1 MDPTTPPTK
10 PPRAAGHHPRG
21 IAFRDVV
28 TRDEAASL
36 ARRCL
41 GEDARLVDATKR
53 ISFEIM
59 QRIKENEH
67 HRSKHLLKYADQSRH
82 AVMKVRHRWIND
94 VAE

>member
-1 MDPTTPPTK
+1 MSTATRSSSGSGSRAPIITVTPVHDPMDPTTPPTK

-41 GEDARLVDATKR
+41 GEDARLVEYYLR
-53 ISFEIM
+53 PYF
-59 QRIKENEH
+59 
-67 HRSKHLLKYADQSRH
+67 LSRW
-82 AVMKVRHRWIND
+82 KLSNFD
-94 VAE
+94 